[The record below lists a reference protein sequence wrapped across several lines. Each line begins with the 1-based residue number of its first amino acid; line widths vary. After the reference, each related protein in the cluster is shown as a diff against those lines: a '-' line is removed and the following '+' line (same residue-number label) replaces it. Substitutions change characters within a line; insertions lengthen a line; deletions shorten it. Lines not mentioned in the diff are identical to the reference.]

1 VIMAKALPIIVAAI
15 FMALLLFGRI
25 EGWPF

>member
-1 VIMAKALPIIVAAI
+1 MLKALPIIVAAI
-15 FMALLLFGRI
+15 FMALLLFGRV